1 MEPGLW
7 ELLARLQPK
16 YRLKYVWEKA
26 KSTFVCAETDPADED
41 NPMPI
46 GHNGCGHRQPLIRKE
61 GLKMFT
67 VDKRVGEEEDS
78 KKKKVRSSPARAT
91 FVTHMLI
98 AAHTGIHRQEGPAK
112 PATDKHFYSAFDCYN
127 LLKKIPADDMDAMG
141 LSAEFARPEWMI
153 LTVLPVPP
161 APVRP
166 SVASPGKASAQDD
179 LTYKLA
185 EIIKANGSVE
195 KAEQEGSPQYII
207 NNFVELL
214 QVCYFHWKC
223 ARRAKPS

>member
-78 KKKKVRSSPARAT
+78 KKKKVRI
-91 FVTHMLI
+91 VK
-98 AAHTGIHRQEGPAK
+98 G
-112 PATDKHFYSAFDCYN
+112 
-127 LLKKIPADDMDAMG
+127 
-141 LSAEFARPEWMI
+141 
-153 LTVLPVPP
+153 
-161 APVRP
+161 
-166 SVASPGKASAQDD
+166 
-179 LTYKLA
+179 
-185 EIIKANGSVE
+185 
-195 KAEQEGSPQYII
+195 
-207 NNFVELL
+207 
-214 QVCYFHWKC
+214 
-223 ARRAKPS
+223 

>member
-1 MEPGLW
+1 MACVGPFHSQSEPALW
-7 ELLARLQPK
+7 ELLGRLQPK

-26 KSTFVCAETDPADED
+26 KGSLVCAETDPADEE
-41 NPMPI
+41 NPVPT
-46 GHNGCGHRQPLIRKE
+46 GHGGCGHRQPLVRKE

-67 VDKRVGEEEDS
+67 VDKRQGEEEDAVR
-78 KKKKVRSSPARAT
+78 KKEGAVRPAEKRL
-91 FVTHMLI
+91 F
-98 AAHTGIHRQEGPAK
+98 
-112 PATDKHFYSAFDCYN
+112 SALDCYN
-127 LLKKIPADDMDAMG
+127 LLKKIPAEDMEAMG

-185 EIIKANGSVE
+185 EIIKANGSVQ
-195 KAEQEGSPQYII
+195 KAEQEGSPHYII

-214 QVCYFHWKC
+214 QVRTDIC
-223 ARRAKPS
+223 S